1 VSAAELAAM
10 VASAAPPLVIDVRSS
25 GGEGGIVA
33 GDALASATSSP
44 DTLRIPL
51 AELSAAVRAG
61 RLDSGRSR
69 AVVCVCDTGAAAA
82 QVGRPRRRASHLTRA
97 PDASHHVATQAAVR
111 LRRVFGFSDVA
122 ALRGG
127 SAPP

>member
-1 VSAAELAAM
+1 M
-10 VASAAPPLVIDVRSS
+10 VALAAPPLVIDVRSS
-25 GGEGGIVA
+25 AGEGGTVA
-33 GDALASATSSP
+33 GGALVSAASSS

-61 RLDSGRSR
+61 RLDGGRSR
-69 AVVCVCDTGAAAA
+69 AVVCICDTGAAAA
-82 QVGRPRRRASHLTRA
+82 QVGRPRCSASPTTRA
-97 PDASHHVATQAAVR
+97 PDASRHAPTQAAVR
-111 LRRVFGFSDVA
+111 LRRVFGFADVA